1 MNAERKAKVSQLAKQ
16 LKAMTESQ
24 KADFVGKVGAIVT
37 IEGHALSRNNTCL
50 LLLQQNGTVPTVV
63 GGYRQWQRAGR
74 QVCKNQHGSII
85 WFPRIQGRTEE
96 DPGELQGFMLATVFD
111 ISQTKEIGAS
121 EVE

>member
-16 LKAMTESQ
+16 LKALTDDQ
-24 KADFVGKVGAIVT
+24 KIDFIAKYGSIVT
-37 IEGHALSRNNTCL
+37 VEGHSLSRNNTCL
-50 LLLQQNGTVPTVV
+50 LLFQMNGTVPTVV

-74 QVCKNQHGSII
+74 QVCKGEHGSII
-85 WFPRIQGRTEE
+85 WFPRIQGQTED

-121 EVE
+121 E